1 MWDAMAPFDDDGESL
16 LQILMLQ
23 QVSDQRLLAGVQ
35 SNVNDLIDEL

>member
-1 MWDAMAPFDDDGESL
+1 MASFDDDREPL

-23 QVSDQRLLAGVQ
+23 QVSDQRLLSGVQ

>member
-1 MWDAMAPFDDDGESL
+1 MRRAMASFDDDREPL

-23 QVSDQRLLAGVQ
+23 QVSDQRLLSGVQ

>member
-1 MWDAMAPFDDDGESL
+1 MAAFHDHGESL

-35 SNVNDLIDEL
+35 SSVNDLIDEL